1 MLLFIA
7 ALNNAMQRKSMVK
20 LKIKGGKG
28 GKPLPTVKIK
38 KPTMGA
44 ETMDMDKKGGPA
56 NASGFVPALD
66 SKKSKKN
73 NLFEPQKFSLGVEK
87 AQATALNT
95 NMTQK
100 SLFDTLY
107 EEVMDN
113 PSDMDMENQDL
124 EALDVDVSD
133 DMGDETEITISL
145 PRELAQKLHDA
156 LMGQLEGGMEDD
168 MTDEEMGAEDL
179 GADLGDEDFGGE
191 EGEDEDEGAFPESV
205 VVEPSPKP
213 LGNKGHDL
221 MGKGKMKVG
230 GTVTGKTG
238 GKADASVKV
247 DVQPEPKALGDKGKT
262 LMGKGSM
269 KVNSKLTPG
278 KSIFD

>member
-1 MLLFIA
+1 VLLFIA
-7 ALNNAMQRKSMVK
+7 ALNNAMQRKSTVK
-20 LKIKGGKG
+20 IKLKGGKG
-28 GKPLPTVKIK
+28 GKPLPTMKIK

-44 ETMDMDKKGGPA
+44 EIMDMDKKGGPA

-66 SKKSKKN
+66 SKKGKKN

-87 AQATALNT
+87 AQAVALNT
-95 NMTQK
+95 GMTQK

-113 PSDMDMENQDL
+113 PSDMDTENQDL

-156 LMGQLEGGMEDD
+156 LMGQLEGGMEDE
-168 MTDEEMGAEDL
+168 MTDEELGAEDL
-179 GADLGDEDFGGE
+179 GADLGDEMMDD
-191 EGEDEDEGAFPESV
+191 EDEDEGAFPESV

-213 LGNKGHDL
+213 IGNKGHDL

-238 GKADASVKV
+238 GKADASVNV
-247 DVQPEPKALGDKGKT
+247 DLEAEPKALGDKGKT
-262 LMGKGSM
+262 LMSKGSM

>member
-38 KPTMGA
+38 KPTMGT

-56 NASGFVPALD
+56 NASGFVSALD
-66 SKKSKKN
+66 SKKGKKN

-95 NMTQK
+95 NMTKK

-107 EEVMDN
+107 EDVMDN

-156 LMGQLEGGMEDD
+156 LMGQLEGGMEDE

-179 GADLGDEDFGGE
+179 GADLGDEDFGDD
-191 EGEDEDEGAFPESV
+191 DEDEGAFPESV

-213 LGNKGHDL
+213 IGNKGHDL
-221 MGKGKMKVG
+221 MGKGKMKVHS
-230 GTVTGKTG
+230 TVTGKSA

-247 DVQPEPKALGDKGKT
+247 DVQAEPKALGDKGKT
-262 LMGKGSM
+262 LMSKGSM

>member
-1 MLLFIA
+1 
-7 ALNNAMQRKSMVK
+7 MQRKSMVK
-20 LKIKGGKG
+20 LKLKGGKG

-38 KPTMGA
+38 KPTMGV
-44 ETMDMDKKGGPA
+44 ETMDLDKKGGPV
-56 NASGFVPALD
+56 NASGFVSALD
-66 SKKSKKN
+66 SKKGKKN

-87 AQATALNT
+87 AQSVALNT
-95 NMTQK
+95 NMTQR

-113 PSDMDMENQDL
+113 PSDMDTQNQDL
-124 EALDVDVSD
+124 EALDVDMSD

-156 LMGQLEGGMEDD
+156 LMGQLEGDMEDE

-179 GADLGDEDFGGE
+179 GADLDDEMMDD
-191 EGEDEDEGAFPESV
+191 EDEDEGAFPESV

-213 LGNKGHDL
+213 LGNKGHQL

-230 GTVTGKTG
+230 GTVTGKSG
-238 GKADASVKV
+238 GKANASVKV
-247 DVQPEPKALGDKGKT
+247 DVEAEPKPLGNKGHG
-262 LMGKGSM
+262 LMSKGSM
-269 KVNSKLTPG
+269 KVNSSLTPG

>member
-1 MLLFIA
+1 VLLFSA

-20 LKIKGGKG
+20 LKLKGGKG

-56 NASGFVPALD
+56 NASGFVSALD
-66 SKKSKKN
+66 SKRGKKN

-87 AQATALNT
+87 AQTMALNT
-95 NMTQK
+95 NMTQR

-124 EALDVDVSD
+124 DALDVDVSD
-133 DMGDETEITISL
+133 DMGDEAEITISL

-156 LMGQLEGGMEDD
+156 LMGQLEGDMEDE

-179 GADLGDEDFGGE
+179 GADMGDEDFGDD
-191 EGEDEDEGAFPESV
+191 DEDEGAFPESV

-213 LGNKGHDL
+213 LGNKGHQL

-230 GTVTGKTG
+230 GTVTGKSG
-238 GKADASVKV
+238 GKANASVKV
-247 DVQPEPKALGDKGKT
+247 DVEAEPKPLGNKGHS

-269 KVNSKLTPG
+269 KVNSSLTPG